1 MSDRTLSVYE
11 SANWGSRLAGVALVR
26 YDARGIL
33 LVNEVPVE
41 TTRKSG
47 HFTVLHCVDGST
59 SVVLSSF
66 LRLVPDARHQGEQSA
81 ALVEICG

>member
-11 SANWGSRLAGVALVR
+11 SAHWGSRLAGVALVR

-33 LVNEVPVE
+33 LVNEVPVQ

-47 HFTVLHCVDGST
+47 HFTVLNCVDGST

-66 LRLVPDARHQGEQSA
+66 LRLVPTLRHQGAQSE
-81 ALVEICG
+81 ALMEVCG